1 MRGKQAHTD
10 MLFGDVTMKATSN
23 GKGKQSQ
30 EKARQETLE
39 LLPLRCLKHQVI
51 TINFEQTMEIES
63 IWVKS
68 TYKKHL

>member
-1 MRGKQAHTD
+1 MGNNIFNI
-10 MLFGDVTMKATSN
+10 M
-23 GKGKQSQ
+23 KGKQRH

-51 TINFEQTMEIES
+51 TINFEQTNNLKIER

-68 TYKKHL
+68 T